1 MPEAA
6 NANLRELA
14 TLVLDVLRRKN
25 LSVVTAESC
34 TAGKLA
40 VLLSE
45 VPGAAKHLQGGFVVY
60 TKANKAQALG
70 VPADVLRSQGAVC
83 PGVSDAMAAGA
94 LARTPANVAVAITG
108 VAGPDPD
115 QDGNPVGLVCIA
127 VALKGQKPL
136 SIEKRYGK
144 APRERIQE
152 RALADALK
160 VLLRAT
166 EAHSTAALQPGTQGF
181 DRG

>member
-1 MPEAA
+1 MPGGAEA
-6 NANLRELA
+6 NPRELA
-14 TLVLDVLRRKN
+14 AVALAVLRRKN

-45 VPGAAKHLQGGFVVY
+45 VPGAAEHLQGGFVVY

-70 VPADVLRSQGAVC
+70 VPADLLKNQGAVC
-83 PGVSDAMAAGA
+83 PGVAGSMAAGA
-94 LARTPANVAVAITG
+94 LARTPADIAVAITG

-115 QDGNPVGLVCIA
+115 EDGNPVGLVCIA
-127 VALKGQKPL
+127 VALKGQKPEAV
-136 SIEKRYGK
+136 EKRYGK

-152 RALADALK
+152 WALADALK
-160 VLLRAT
+160 VLLRVTERAT
-166 EAHSTAALQPGTQGF
+166 RAALEAGTTALAAS
-181 DRG
+181 